1 MSILMQTKFIDFCV
15 VIATMQQF
23 ILLFLTN
30 NFFLRFFRGFDVVNT
45 ESVPGLQ
52 DLEVVRNLQMFTQVW
67 RAKMPMNQ
75 PNINF
80 SKHFQ
85 RLLQAIFF
93 KLRAMTP
100 CAICDLR
107 FKLDLP
113 ENDEIQL
120 LVTEV
125 EATKPKQNGNTI

>member
-1 MSILMQTKFIDFCV
+1 M
-15 VIATMQQF
+15 
-23 ILLFLTN
+23 
-30 NFFLRFFRGFDVVNT
+30 VNT

-93 KLRAMTP
+93 KLRAMIP

-120 LVTEV
+120 LVTKSRNNQ
-125 EATKPKQNGNTI
+125 TKTNFLILFKLLTGYWNGFGFRRIVKVSCI